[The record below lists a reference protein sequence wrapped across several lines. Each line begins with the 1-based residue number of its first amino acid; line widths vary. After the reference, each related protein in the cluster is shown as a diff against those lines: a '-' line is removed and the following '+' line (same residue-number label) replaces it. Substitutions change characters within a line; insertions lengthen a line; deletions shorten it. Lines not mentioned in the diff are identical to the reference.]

1 MKIGQSFIGIT
12 VDTSQVDEVKRHI
25 INAMGPEVRK
35 NALSIGAESALISIK
50 GYYTSSGRTNWVNPS
65 LPTHGAGRKLTD
77 WWKLVESGWNVG
89 NVTSKTAKISNGT
102 IGLSQKVTGG
112 TITAKRKRFLTVPIH
127 PTAHG
132 VRARDYSASIAPLFI
147 AKGVL
152 ARKEDDKSITPI
164 YALRKSVNQAPWPTA
179 LPPEETYTEAFING
193 AADYILDSIQ
203 NP

>member
-1 MKIGQSFIGIT
+1 MKTGQSFIGIT
-12 VDTSQVDEVKRHI
+12 VDTSQVDSVKRDI

-35 NALSIGAESALISIK
+35 NALAVGAESALISIK
-50 GYYTSSGRTNWVNPS
+50 GYYTSSGRNNWINTS
-65 LPTHGAGRKLTD
+65 LPTHGAGRKLTE

-89 NVTSKTAKISNGT
+89 RITPKTATIFNGT

-112 TITAKRKRFLTVPIH
+112 TITAKRKKFLTVPVH

-164 YALRKSVNQAPWPTA
+164 YALRKSVNQKPWPTA

-193 AADYILDSIQ
+193 AAQYILDSI
-203 NP
+203 